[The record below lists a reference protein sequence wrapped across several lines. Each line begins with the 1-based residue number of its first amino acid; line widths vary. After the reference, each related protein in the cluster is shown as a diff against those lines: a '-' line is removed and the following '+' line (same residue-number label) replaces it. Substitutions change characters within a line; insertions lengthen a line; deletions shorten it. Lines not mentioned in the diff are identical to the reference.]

1 MLDWL
6 LELFQPILTAIMS
19 LLVWLG
25 LVSPHKDVSV
35 SGASIS
41 GASISGAS
49 ISGASISE
57 ASIIS
62 EHVLPESEQY
72 GAALSEKPSE
82 EVPAP
87 SNE

>member
-6 LELFQPILTAIMS
+6 AELFQPILTAIMS

-25 LVSPHKDVSV
+25 LVSPHKDVADG
-35 SGASIS
+35 GASIS
-41 GASISGAS
+41 GASIV
-49 ISGASISE
+49 
-57 ASIIS
+57 S
-62 EHVLPESEQY
+62 EHVLPESDPN
-72 GAALSEKPSE
+72 GASRLEKPAE

>member
-6 LELFQPILTAIMS
+6 LDLFQPIIAAIMS

-25 LVSPHKDVSV
+25 IVSPHKDAAVG
-35 SGASIS
+35 GAVV
-41 GASISGAS
+41 
-49 ISGASISE
+49 
-57 ASIIS
+57 S

-72 GAALSEKPSE
+72 GAALLEKPSE
-82 EVPAP
+82 EAPVP

>member
-25 LVSPHKDVSV
+25 LVSPHKNV
-35 SGASIS
+35 
-41 GASISGAS
+41 
-49 ISGASISE
+49 SISE
-57 ASIIS
+57 VSVGS

>member
-6 LELFQPILTAIMS
+6 LDLFQPILTAIMS

-25 LVSPHKDVSV
+25 LVSPHKNVSV

-41 GASISGAS
+41 
-49 ISGASISE
+49 E
-57 ASIIS
+57 ASVVS
-62 EHVLPESEQY
+62 ENVLPESEQY
-72 GAALSEKPSE
+72 VEKPAE

>member
-35 SGASIS
+35 N
-41 GASISGAS
+41 
-49 ISGASISE
+49 SE
-57 ASIIS
+57 ASVGS
-62 EHVLPESEQY
+62 EHVLPENEQY
-72 GAALSEKPSE
+72 VASLLEKPAE
-82 EVPAP
+82 EASAP

>member
-25 LVSPHKDVSV
+25 LVSPHKNVSV
-35 SGASIS
+35 N
-41 GASISGAS
+41 
-49 ISGASISE
+49 SE
-57 ASIIS
+57 VSVGS
-62 EHVLPESEQY
+62 ENVLPESEQY
-72 GAALSEKPSE
+72 GAARLEKPSE

>member
-25 LVSPHKDVSV
+25 LVSPHKNVSV
-35 SGASIS
+35 S
-41 GASISGAS
+41 
-49 ISGASISE
+49 E
-57 ASIIS
+57 ASVGS

-72 GAALSEKPSE
+72 GAARLEKSSE
-82 EVPAP
+82 EVSAP

>member
-41 GASISGAS
+41 GASIS
-49 ISGASISE
+49 E

>member
-25 LVSPHKDVSV
+25 LVSPHKNVSV
-35 SGASIS
+35 G
-41 GASISGAS
+41 
-49 ISGASISE
+49 E
-57 ASIIS
+57 ASVGS

-72 GAALSEKPSE
+72 VASLLEKPAE

>member
-25 LVSPHKDVSV
+25 LVSPHKDASV
-35 SGASIS
+35 N
-41 GASISGAS
+41 
-49 ISGASISE
+49 SE
-57 ASIIS
+57 ASVVS
-62 EHVLPESEQY
+62 ENVLPESEQY
-72 GAALSEKPSE
+72 GAALLEKPSE
-82 EVPAP
+82 EAPAP

>member
-6 LELFQPILTAIMS
+6 LDLFQPILTAIMS

-25 LVSPHKDVSV
+25 LVSPHKNVSV

-41 GASISGAS
+41 
-49 ISGASISE
+49 E
-57 ASIIS
+57 ASVVS
-62 EHVLPESEQY
+62 ENVLPESEQY
-72 GAALSEKPSE
+72 VQKPAE

>member
-25 LVSPHKDVSV
+25 LVSPHKNVSV
-35 SGASIS
+35 S
-41 GASISGAS
+41 
-49 ISGASISE
+49 E
-57 ASIIS
+57 ASVGS
-62 EHVLPESEQY
+62 EHVLPESDQY
-72 GAALSEKPSE
+72 VGAALSEKPSE

>member
-6 LELFQPILTAIMS
+6 AELFQPIIAAIMS

-25 LVSPHKDVSV
+25 IVSPHKNAAV
-35 SGASIS
+35 SG
-41 GASISGAS
+41 
-49 ISGASISE
+49 
-57 ASIIS
+57 S

-72 GAALSEKPSE
+72 GAAHLEKPSD
-82 EVPAP
+82 EVPVP

>member
-41 GASISGAS
+41 ET
-49 ISGASISE
+49 SISE
-57 ASIIS
+57 ASVVS

-72 GAALSEKPSE
+72 GAALLGKPSE
-82 EVPAP
+82 EAPVP

>member
-19 LLVWLG
+19 LLVWMG
-25 LVSPHKDVSV
+25 LVSPHKEASV

-41 GASISGAS
+41 GASVV
-49 ISGASISE
+49 SE
-57 ASIIS
+57 N
-62 EHVLPESEQY
+62 VLPESEQY
-72 GAALSEKPSE
+72 GAALLENPSE
-82 EVPAP
+82 EAPAP

>member
-6 LELFQPILTAIMS
+6 AELFQPIIAAIMS

-25 LVSPHKDVSV
+25 IVSPHKNAAV
-35 SGASIS
+35 G
-41 GASISGAS
+41 
-49 ISGASISE
+49 
-57 ASIIS
+57 S

-72 GAALSEKPSE
+72 VEAAHSEKQAE
-82 EVPAP
+82 EVPVP

>member
-25 LVSPHKDVSV
+25 LVSPHKDASL

-41 GASISGAS
+41 E
-49 ISGASISE
+49 ASISE

>member
-25 LVSPHKDVSV
+25 LVSPHKDASV

-41 GASISGAS
+41 GASVSGAS
-49 ISGASISE
+49 IV
-57 ASIIS
+57 S
-62 EHVLPESEQY
+62 EHVLAESEQY
-72 GAALSEKPSE
+72 VGEPRLEKPSE
-82 EVPAP
+82 EVPVP

>member
-25 LVSPHKDVSV
+25 LVSPHKNVSV
-35 SGASIS
+35 SDASVV
-41 GASISGAS
+41 
-49 ISGASISE
+49 
-57 ASIIS
+57 S

-72 GAALSEKPSE
+72 GAARLEKPSE

>member
-41 GASISGAS
+41 
-49 ISGASISE
+49 E

>member
-35 SGASIS
+35 GGASIS
-41 GASISGAS
+41 AASIV
-49 ISGASISE
+49 
-57 ASIIS
+57 S

-72 GAALSEKPSE
+72 VGEPHLEKQSE
-82 EVPAP
+82 EVPVP

>member
-25 LVSPHKDVSV
+25 LVSPHKDVS
-35 SGASIS
+35 
-41 GASISGAS
+41 
-49 ISGASISE
+49 ISE
-57 ASIIS
+57 ASAVS
-62 EHVLPESEQY
+62 ENVLPESEQY
-72 GAALSEKPSE
+72 GAALLEKPSE
-82 EVPAP
+82 EAPAP

>member
-25 LVSPHKDVSV
+25 LVSPHKEASV
-35 SGASIS
+35 GGASIS
-41 GASISGAS
+41 GASVV
-49 ISGASISE
+49 SE
-57 ASIIS
+57 N
-62 EHVLPESEQY
+62 VLPESEQY
-72 GAALSEKPSE
+72 GASLLEKPSE
-82 EVPAP
+82 EAPAP

>member
-35 SGASIS
+35 S
-41 GASISGAS
+41 
-49 ISGASISE
+49 E
-57 ASIIS
+57 ASVVS
-62 EHVLPESEQY
+62 ENVLPESEQY
-72 GAALSEKPSE
+72 GAALLGKPSE
-82 EVPAP
+82 EAPAP

>member
-25 LVSPHKDVSV
+25 LVSPHKNVSV

-41 GASISGAS
+41 
-49 ISGASISE
+49 E
-57 ASIIS
+57 ASVVS
-62 EHVLPESEQY
+62 EHVLAESEQY
-72 GAALSEKPSE
+72 VGEPRLEKPSE
-82 EVPAP
+82 EVPVP

>member
-6 LELFQPILTAIMS
+6 AELFQPILTAIIS

-25 LVSPHKDVSV
+25 IVSPHKEVAVSA
-35 SGASIS
+35 ASIS

-49 ISGASISE
+49 ISGAPVVSE
-57 ASIIS
+57 NAVS
-62 EHVLPESEQY
+62 ENELQV
-72 GAALSEKPSE
+72 EKPSE

>member
-35 SGASIS
+35 S
-41 GASISGAS
+41 
-49 ISGASISE
+49 E
-57 ASIIS
+57 ASVVS

-72 GAALSEKPSE
+72 GASLLEKPSE
-82 EVPAP
+82 EAPAP

>member
-35 SGASIS
+35 GGASIS
-41 GASISGAS
+41 AASIV
-49 ISGASISE
+49 
-57 ASIIS
+57 S

-72 GAALSEKPSE
+72 VEKPSE
-82 EVPAP
+82 EVPVP

>member
-6 LELFQPILTAIMS
+6 LDLFQPILTAIMS

-25 LVSPHKDVSV
+25 LVSPHKNVSV
-35 SGASIS
+35 S
-41 GASISGAS
+41 
-49 ISGASISE
+49 E
-57 ASIIS
+57 ASVVS

-72 GAALSEKPSE
+72 GAARLEKPSE
-82 EVPAP
+82 EVSAP

>member
-6 LELFQPILTAIMS
+6 LDLFQPILTAIMS

-25 LVSPHKDVSV
+25 LVSPHKEASV
-35 SGASIS
+35 N
-41 GASISGAS
+41 
-49 ISGASISE
+49 SE
-57 ASIIS
+57 ASVVS
-62 EHVLPESEQY
+62 ENVLPESEQY
-72 GAALSEKPSE
+72 GASLLEKPSE

>member
-25 LVSPHKDVSV
+25 LVSPHKDAAVSE
-35 SGASIS
+35 ASV
-41 GASISGAS
+41 SGAS

-57 ASIIS
+57 ASTVS

-72 GAALSEKPSE
+72 VGKPSE
-82 EVPAP
+82 EVPVP